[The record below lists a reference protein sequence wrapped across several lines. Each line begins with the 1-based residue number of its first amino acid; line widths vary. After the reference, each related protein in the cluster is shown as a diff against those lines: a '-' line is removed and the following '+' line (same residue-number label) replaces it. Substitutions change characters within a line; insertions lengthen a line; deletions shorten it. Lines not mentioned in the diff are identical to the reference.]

1 MTTFV
6 FNVHCILLSHLTC
19 KILTLKDYNIFKW
32 ERFFLKWCSD
42 DSEWMSYNEILNVI
56 LFSINCKYKPYIN
69 TFWQVVFFKES

>member
-32 ERFFLKWCSD
+32 ERFFL
-42 DSEWMSYNEILNVI
+42 NGVQTILNECLI
-56 LFSINCKYKPYIN
+56 MKS
-69 TFWQVVFFKES
+69 